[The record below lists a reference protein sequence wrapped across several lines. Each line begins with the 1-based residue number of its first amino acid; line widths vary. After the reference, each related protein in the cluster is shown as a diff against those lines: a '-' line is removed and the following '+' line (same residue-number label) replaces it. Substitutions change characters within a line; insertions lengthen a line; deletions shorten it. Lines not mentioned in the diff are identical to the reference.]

1 MMPNSDGNSVDDS
14 VALMDGRNGGRL
26 RRGNPGNRGGPGVV
40 PNHIRTHC
48 RGSFA
53 ERVPILEA
61 IADGKPLDMTRVID
75 GVSETIQISASIKE
89 RISAIE
95 TLGKYG
101 GVADLPLEG
110 EETPDGRLPTRQDA
124 ERVWDALRRIE
135 SIEALEKALVE
146 RARKQLG
153 SGE

>member
-53 ERVPILEA
+53 ERLPILEA
-61 IADGKPLDMTRVID
+61 IADGTPLKFTKEVD
-75 GVSETIQISASIKE
+75 GEEVTGSISASIKE
-89 RISAIE
+89 RITAIE

-101 GVADLPLEG
+101 GVDKLALMADERPE
-110 EETPDGRLPTRQDA
+110 DRLPNREDA
-124 ERVWDALRRIE
+124 ERVWKRMKMVE
-135 SIEALEKALVE
+135 SVEELEKLMVE
-146 RARKQLG
+146 HARKQLE
-153 SGE
+153 GE